1 MSKKII
7 LAAMLITWLAACA
20 PGKSNPLLTLAPG
33 LVTDNPDA
41 TTTVTPFQPEGSA
54 PMGNSTSTSQPEVE
68 TTPEEMI
75 YLPPSAPPSLTE
87 AAKGFGLSV
96 TNDSDKAV
104 TRFVNTGQ
112 SESDNLFS
120 AIYAVTAPF
129 PTIQDSVSFLDVQNT
144 WAGVPSGPLAGS
156 PLMMDESTFE
166 AMRFLMGEPGQG
178 AIRVLPSEQLMDI
191 AWAERP
197 AWALVPF
204 ESLNPRWK
212 VLELDGQS
220 PLRKGFDPLAYPL
233 KVNFSCEGSCGSFPP
248 SNRDP
253 AKLTTLIMTGT
264 TALVRA
270 TAYRM
275 EKNGLTYPAQDIG
288 PILRD
293 ADILHITN
301 EISFADDCPF
311 PDPGGGNLQFCSD
324 PKYMAL
330 LEEIGTDVVELTG
343 NHVND
348 WGSQWLEKSIG
359 MYRDRGWGVF
369 GGGVNLREAT
379 KPYLF
384 TSNGNQLAFVGCN
397 LPGPESAWAKESSPG
412 AAPCGDYSWLYDE
425 ISSLRQ
431 QGYLPIVTVQYNE
444 YYQLNPSESQA
455 RDFKNIARTG
465 AAIVSGSQSHF
476 PQGFA
481 FEGDTYIHYG
491 PGNLFFDQM
500 DFPVVGTRRA
510 AMDRL
515 TIYNGRII
523 GTELI
528 TTMLEDWSRPRL
540 MTPDERSQFLM
551 ELFSASGW

>member
-1 MSKKII
+1 VI
-7 LAAMLITWLAACA
+7 
-20 PGKSNPLLTLAPG
+20 
-33 LVTDNPDA
+33 
-41 TTTVTPFQPEGSA
+41 
-54 PMGNSTSTSQPEVE
+54 
-68 TTPEEMI
+68 
-75 YLPPSAPPSLTE
+75 E
-87 AAKGFGLSV
+87 AANRFGFIP
-96 TNDSDKAV
+96 TIESDKAAARLV
-104 TRFVNTGQ
+104 ETRETTNN
-112 SESDNLFS
+112 DFS

-129 PTIQDSVSFLDVQNT
+129 PTVHDSVTLLDIQNT
-144 WAGVPSGPLAGS
+144 WTGVPSGPFAGT

-166 AMRFLMGEPGQG
+166 ALRYLMGEPVSG
-178 AIRVLPSEQLMDI
+178 AVRISPSDQLLDI

-197 AWALVPF
+197 SWAVVPF
-204 ESLNPRWK
+204 ESLTLRWK

-220 PLRKGFDPLAYPL
+220 PLRKEFDSSTYPL
-233 KVNFSCEGSCGSFPP
+233 VVSFACEGSCGFLPS
-248 SNRDP
+248 SNRD
-253 AKLTTLIMTGT
+253 ASKLTTLLLTGT

-301 EISFADDCPF
+301 EISFADDCPY

-324 PKYMAL
+324 PKYIAL
-330 LEEIGTDVVELTG
+330 LEDIGTDVVESTG

-348 WGSQWLEKSIG
+348 WGSQWLEKSIE
-359 MYRDRGWGVF
+359 MYRERDWGVF
-369 GGGVNLREAT
+369 GGGVNLSEAT
-379 KPYLF
+379 KPYELI
-384 TSNGNQLAFVGCN
+384 SNGNQIAFVGCN
-397 LPGPESAWAKESSPG
+397 LPGPETAWAKENSPG
-412 AAPCGDYSWLYDE
+412 AAPCRDYAWLYDK

-444 YYQLNPSESQA
+444 YYQLSPSEAQA
-455 RDFKNIARTG
+455 RDFTNIAKAG

-476 PQGFA
+476 PQGFS
-481 FEGDTYIHYG
+481 FDGDAYIHYG

-500 DFPVVGTRRA
+500 DYPVVGTRRA

-515 TIYNGRII
+515 TIYDGRII

-540 MTPDERSQFLM
+540 MTSEERRQFLM

>member
-1 MSKKII
+1 MSKKIF
-7 LAAMLITWLAACA
+7 LAAVLITWLAACA
-20 PGKSNPLLTLAPG
+20 PNKPNPILTLAPG
-33 LVTDNPDA
+33 LMMENPDA
-41 TTTVTPFQPEGSA
+41 TATFTPFQPEGA
-54 PMGNSTSTSQPEVE
+54 GTMDITATTSQPALD
-68 TTPEEMI
+68 TAPEEMVD
-75 YLPPSAPPSLTE
+75 LPPSAPPSVIE
-87 AAKGFGLSV
+87 ASERFGFIA
-96 TNDSDKAV
+96 TNESETAIARLV
-104 TRFVNTGQ
+104 ETRESA
-112 SESDNLFS
+112 SEHFFS
-120 AIYAVTAPF
+120 AVYAVTAPF
-129 PTIQDSVSFLDVQNT
+129 PTVHDAVSFLDIQNA
-144 WAGVPSGPLAGS
+144 WIGVPSGPFAGI
-156 PLMMDESTFE
+156 PLLMDESTFE
-166 AMRFLMGEPGQG
+166 AMRFLMGEPVSG
-178 AIRVLPSEQLMDI
+178 AVRVLPSDQLLDT
-191 AWAERP
+191 AWAERSS
-197 AWALVPF
+197 WAVIPF

-220 PLRKGFDPLAYPL
+220 PLRKEFDPSTYPI
-233 KVNFSCEGSCGSFPP
+233 VVGFACEGACGFLPS
-248 SNRDP
+248 SNRD
-253 AKLTTLIMTGT
+253 ASKLTTLIMTGT

-301 EISFADDCPF
+301 EISFADDCPY

-324 PKYMAL
+324 PKYIAL
-330 LEEIGTDVVELTG
+330 LEYIGTDVVELTG

-348 WGSQWLEKSIG
+348 WGSPWLEKSIG
-359 MYRDRGWGVF
+359 MYHDRGWGVF
-369 GGGVNLREAT
+369 GGGVNLSEAT
-379 KPYLF
+379 KPYLL
-384 TSNGNQLAFVGCN
+384 TSNENKLAFVGCN

-412 AAPCGDYSWLYDE
+412 ALPCGDYSWLYDE

-444 YYQLNPSESQA
+444 YYQLSPSEAQA
-455 RDFKNIARTG
+455 RDFKNIAGTG

-481 FEGDTYIHYG
+481 FDGDAYIHYG

-500 DFPVVGTRRA
+500 DYPVVGTRRA
-510 AMDRL
+510 AMDHL
-515 TIYNGRII
+515 TIYDGRII

-540 MTPDERSQFLM
+540 MTPEERRQFLM

>member
-1 MSKKII
+1 
-7 LAAMLITWLAACA
+7 
-20 PGKSNPLLTLAPG
+20 
-33 LVTDNPDA
+33 
-41 TTTVTPFQPEGSA
+41 
-54 PMGNSTSTSQPEVE
+54 
-68 TTPEEMI
+68 
-75 YLPPSAPPSLTE
+75 
-87 AAKGFGLSV
+87 
-96 TNDSDKAV
+96 
-104 TRFVNTGQ
+104 
-112 SESDNLFS
+112 
-120 AIYAVTAPF
+120 
-129 PTIQDSVSFLDVQNT
+129 
-144 WAGVPSGPLAGS
+144 
-156 PLMMDESTFE
+156 MDESTFE
-166 AMRFLMGEPGQG
+166 AMRFLLGEP
-178 AIRVLPSEQLMDI
+178 AIGTVRVIPSDQLVDT

-197 AWALVPF
+197 AWAVVPF
-204 ESLNPRWK
+204 ESLTPRWK

-220 PLRKGFDPLAYPL
+220 PLRKEFDPTAYPL
-233 KVNFSCEGSCGSFPP
+233 KVGFACEGSCNFLPS

-275 EKNGLTYPAQDIG
+275 EKNGLTYPARDIG

-301 EISFADDCPF
+301 EISFADDCPY
-311 PDPGGGNLQFCSD
+311 PDPGGGILQFCSD
-324 PKYMAL
+324 PKYIAL
-330 LEEIGTDVVELTG
+330 LEDIGTDVVELTG

-348 WGSQWLEKSIG
+348 WGLQWLDKSIR
-359 MYRDRGWGVF
+359 MYQDRGWGVF
-369 GGGVNLREAT
+369 GGGVNLSEAT
-379 KPYLF
+379 KPFLL
-384 TSNGNQLAFVGCN
+384 TSNENQVAFLGCN
-397 LPGPESAWAKESSPG
+397 LPGPETAWAEDTTPG
-412 AAPCGDYSWLYDE
+412 AAPCGDFSWVYDG

-444 YYQLNPSESQA
+444 YYQLNPSETQA
-455 RDFKNIARTG
+455 RDFRNIAGTG

-481 FEGDTYIHYG
+481 FEGDAYIHYG

-500 DFPVVGTRRA
+500 DYPVVGTRRA

-515 TIYNGRII
+515 TIYDGRII

-540 MTPDERSQFLM
+540 MTPEERNQFLL